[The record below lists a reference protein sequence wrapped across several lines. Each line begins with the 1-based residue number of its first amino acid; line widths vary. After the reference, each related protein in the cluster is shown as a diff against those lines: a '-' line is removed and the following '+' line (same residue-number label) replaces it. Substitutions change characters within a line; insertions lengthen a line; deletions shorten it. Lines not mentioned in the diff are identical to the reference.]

1 MVSPSVSAAVPQR
14 GAAKSKGVR
23 RTPAITPGL
32 LAWFAFL
39 GLCLLIGLV
48 AASQVLTRGL
58 VVTNLSDSVPWGLWI
73 TIDLSAI
80 ALGAGAFTLSA
91 VVYLFGLKSFQSIVR
106 LAVFVGFIGYTTALL
121 TLVIDIGR
129 PDRFWHP
136 WVYWNVHSV
145 LWEITW
151 CITIYL
157 AILMIEFAPVLAE
170 LPWFDRWPQ
179 LRRLANSLHRAAPYL
194 AVAGLLISLLHQ
206 SSLGA
211 TYGVLRSRPIWFKPS
226 MPIMFI
232 VSAIAVG
239 PALTMASAIVIQW
252 ITGRRAVPPEILRT
266 IARFS
271 GLGLLA
277 YLYIKLWDLAAVSY
291 YGRTPASDRALF
303 VLNQY
308 TQYGFWF
315 WVGEILLGIV
325 IPVIFFLTPSF
336 RRRPSALLL
345 GAFLATAG
353 ILIHRWNVTVSGL
366 AVPLAYAPGTLAQ
379 TMPQA
384 YTPSL
389 AEWGVAVGVV
399 GYALLMFTLGVR
411 FLPLFNHRPTAD
423 PG

>member
-1 MVSPSVSAAVPQR
+1 MAASTLPVER
-14 GAAKSKGVR
+14 DR
-23 RTPAITPGL
+23 RAPLVTPGL

-39 GLCLLIGLV
+39 GLSLIIGLV
-48 AASQVLTRGL
+48 AAYQVLTRGL

-91 VVYLFGLKSFQSIVR
+91 VVYLFGLKAFQSIVR

-136 WVYWNVHSV
+136 WVYWNIHSV

-157 AILMIEFAPVLAE
+157 AILMIEFAPVIAE
-170 LPWFDRWPQ
+170 LPFFARWPV
-179 LRRLANSLHRAAPYL
+179 LGRIAHGIHRAAPVL

-232 VSAIAVG
+232 VSAMAVG
-239 PALTMASAIVIQW
+239 PALTMGAAIVVQW
-252 ITGRRAVPPEILRT
+252 ITGRRAIPGNVLTT

-291 YGRTPASDRALF
+291 YGRTPAADRALF
-303 VLNQY
+303 LLNQH
-308 TQYGFWF
+308 TPYGFGF

-325 IPVIFFLTPSF
+325 IPIVLFLAPRF
-336 RRRPSALLL
+336 RRRPAALLL
-345 GAFLATAG
+345 GAILATVG
-353 ILIHRWNVTVSGL
+353 IVIHRWNVTVSGL
-366 AVPLAYAPGTLAQ
+366 VVPLAYSPGSLVANA
-379 TMPQA
+379 PQA

-389 AEWGVAVGVV
+389 AEWAIALGVV

-411 FLPLFNHRPTAD
+411 FLPLFESHTARRRQ
-423 PG
+423 G